1 MPPLAL
7 WMPYAAAIM
16 GLAAA
21 LAWLTERVA
30 GERRCA
36 TRFTYAVALI
46 ASPAI
51 ALLMHDADTPRPAMR
66 SAQGSIAQHSMPL
79 RTASGGG
86 VVRSG
91 HGMPPSSIKWLQY
104 LEQPLRYAWAAV
116 TGILALLLTIAVLS
130 LRRLTGRARTAMVD
144 GIEVRVDE
152 NLGPAASPFHG
163 GAVIVPSWLQ
173 TLDAPLRRLVL
184 AHESQHLAAADPT
197 VLLAG
202 AIVVVLLPWSP
213 ASWWMLRRLRLAI
226 EIDCD
231 ARTLAVCGDTNAAT
245 RLLYAKLLI
254 LAAQQ
259 SSAVRRPPGSSLIVP
274 AVSSHLS
281 RRLHMLTH
289 PASRMTRS
297 RMLATAAATVA
308 VAALAVAMPRP
319 RLVTLVSEQ
328 PAEIVGLYWMVTP
341 DMPSSKMLA
350 PGREFTYLRLSSD
363 GRSRMENVTVD
374 ASGDAVAPKV
384 EVGPWSTEKWQVQP
398 ASSSGGAKL
407 CWQLGA
413 SLQCSVYVRDA
424 ESGDITMYRDAVG
437 GRIELVLRRASGR

>member
-1 MPPLAL
+1 
-7 WMPYAAAIM
+7 
-16 GLAAA
+16 
-21 LAWLTERVA
+21 
-30 GERRCA
+30 
-36 TRFTYAVALI
+36 
-46 ASPAI
+46 
-51 ALLMHDADTPRPAMR
+51 
-66 SAQGSIAQHSMPL
+66 
-79 RTASGGG
+79 
-86 VVRSG
+86 
-91 HGMPPSSIKWLQY
+91 
-104 LEQPLRYAWAAV
+104 
-116 TGILALLLTIAVLS
+116 
-130 LRRLTGRARTAMVD
+130 
-144 GIEVRVDE
+144 
-152 NLGPAASPFHG
+152 
-163 GAVIVPSWLQ
+163 
-173 TLDAPLRRLVL
+173 
-184 AHESQHLAAADPT
+184 
-197 VLLAG
+197 
-202 AIVVVLLPWSP
+202 
-213 ASWWMLRRLRLAI
+213 
-226 EIDCD
+226 
-231 ARTLAVCGDTNAAT
+231 
-245 RLLYAKLLI
+245 
-254 LAAQQ
+254 
-259 SSAVRRPPGSSLIVP
+259 
-274 AVSSHLS
+274 
-281 RRLHMLTH
+281 MLTH